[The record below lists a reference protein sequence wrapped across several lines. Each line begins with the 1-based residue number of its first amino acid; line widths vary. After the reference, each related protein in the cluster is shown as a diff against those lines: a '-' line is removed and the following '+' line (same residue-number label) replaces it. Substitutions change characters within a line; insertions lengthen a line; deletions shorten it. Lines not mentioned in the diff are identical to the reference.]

1 LHDNLHP
8 VVVGDEAVLH
18 CDALQ
23 RCVVLMRQG
32 VTLSDAQLCDQGGYF
47 GAAVLTMSEH
57 VKHSDKPDC
66 K

>member
-1 LHDNLHP
+1 
-8 VVVGDEAVLH
+8 
-18 CDALQ
+18 
-23 RCVVLMRQG
+23 MRQG